1 MEGDGVKRVRV
12 DYYAYFREKRGLSTE
27 EVSTHAKT
35 LGDLY
40 SELAAR
46 HGLSLP
52 ASVVKVIVGDE
63 FASMGSMVED
73 GATIVFVPPVAGG

>member
-1 MEGDGVKRVRV
+1 MKRVRV

-27 EVSTHAKT
+27 QVSTHAAT

-40 SELAAR
+40 CELSEK
-46 HGLSLP
+46 HGLNLP

-63 FASMGSMVED
+63 FVPMGSMVKD
-73 GATIVFVPPVAGG
+73 GATVVFVPPVAGG

>member
-1 MEGDGVKRVRV
+1 MKRVRV

-27 EVSTHAKT
+27 QVTTHAST

-40 SELAAR
+40 CELDEM
-46 HGLSLP
+46 HGFRLP
-52 ASVVKVIVGDE
+52 ASVVKAIVGDE
-63 FASMGSMVED
+63 FVPMGSKVED